1 MSKTIKADNYFAII
15 PEWVLFADISANA
28 VRLYGVLRR
37 YADARGRCHPSR
49 QTLSSQCKISLPT
62 LAKATEELVAL
73 GALSVQHRRTK
84 HGDFTSNQY
93 TVVSVAP
100 EGVGKNLVPPSKEN
114 DTTGGKE
121 TCVQTIASIDQS
133 QRSDRATEVARVWWE
148 AQEVKPLG
156 KRAWFALVN
165 VVRASLDRGYEENQI
180 VKVLNEVGTVPSI
193 PEMDKRLRGKYRT
206 NRQRTFDQAEQD
218 LRELENAETF
228 WAIGAGDESE

>member
-37 YADARGRCHPSR
+37 YADAKGRCHPSR
-49 QTLSSQCKISLPT
+49 QTLSAQCRISLPT

-93 TVVSVAP
+93 TVVSVDP
-100 EGVGKNLVPPSKEN
+100 QGVGKNLVPPSKEN

-121 TCVQTIASIDQS
+121 SLLQTRAIDNQS
-133 QRSDRATEVARVWWE
+133 QQSDKATDVARLWWDS
-148 AQEVKPLG
+148 QEIKPLG

-165 VVRASLDRGYEENQI
+165 VVRASLERGFSEQQI
-180 VKVLNEVGTVPSI
+180 INVLNDAGCVPSI
-193 PEMDKRLRGKYRT
+193 PEMDKRLRGKWQTGRA
-206 NRQRTFDQAEQD
+206 RTFTKAQQDLAELEQAES
-218 LRELENAETF
+218 F
-228 WAIGAGDESE
+228 WAIGELNEPK